1 MYYHSPGDEERKR
14 GKSNSFLVFVLLK
27 EEGSHCRRC
36 SLLQIQW
43 GGPRGRAPPGVRSF
57 WWCWSQHFVF
67 ALWETSKKK
76 DRLSHVYKIQ
86 GSYFLFFAKNDPLG
100 LERPSGLNRKSKWA
114 ISQKPGWYTYKQL
127 SVPIRTLYLLRK
139 MSHCDVLSQYFNY
152 GSMGWHV
159 TCCSLTF
166 IILFPCFEYI
176 CPWNNL
182 LFGSL

>member
-1 MYYHSPGDEERKR
+1 MKKGKEGNPTPFWFLFFWRKR
-14 GKSNSFLVFVLLK
+14 VHIVDVALCSKYSEGVPEGGHLLESDLFDDADLNILFLLYGKLVK
-27 EEGSHCRRC
+27 
-36 SLLQIQW
+36 Q
-43 GGPRGRAPPGVRSF
+43 
-57 WWCWSQHFVF
+57 
-67 ALWETSKKK
+67 